1 MTHPS
6 SILANGINRIHNDP
20 HKERQMIPVLT
31 ETAIQHLLLFEVFRA
46 AGAFDLSLL
55 EKHAPGV
62 AATLLAWAESHKLVV
77 TERQFL
83 NADGET
89 GYVNRSVS
97 LALSQTITVLAFR
110 ELTAV
115 EVIRL
120 RDAAADKTGAAQYAA
135 GQAESQET
143 P

>member
-6 SILANGINRIHNDP
+6 AVLANGINRIHNAP
-20 HKERQMIPVLT
+20 HQELQMIPVLA
-31 ETAIQHLLLFEVFRA
+31 ESAIQHLLLFEVFRS
-46 AGAFDLSLL
+46 AGAFDLSFH
-55 EKHAPGV
+55 ERNSIGV
-62 AATLLAWAESHKLVV
+62 AATLLAWAESHKLAV

-89 GYVNRSVS
+89 GYANRSVR
-97 LALSQTITVLAFR
+97 LGFGLSRTITVLAFR

-120 RDAAADKTGAAQYAA
+120 RDAQADKAIGAEYADVVEV
-135 GQAESQET
+135 Q